1 MRITLYNDYHNTFVS
16 LNVNGQKLSLYQVK
30 KAWKELCG
38 IKNCGCSGD
47 VGYRGPQEDG
57 VQGIEPIRNS
67 LTGEIEGAWIHLHE
81 RE

>member
-47 VGYRGPQEDG
+47 VGYRGPQ
-57 VQGIEPIRNS
+57 
-67 LTGEIEGAWIHLHE
+67 
-81 RE
+81 